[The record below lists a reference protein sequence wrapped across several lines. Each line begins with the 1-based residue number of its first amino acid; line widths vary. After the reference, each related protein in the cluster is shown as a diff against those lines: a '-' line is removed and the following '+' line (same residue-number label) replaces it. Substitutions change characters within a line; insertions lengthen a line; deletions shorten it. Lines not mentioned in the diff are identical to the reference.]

1 MIIGGPDKSGL
12 VAMLLVGDIL
22 QLPNRKHKF
31 YIIEKKY
38 QTKSGEIVAKVRP
51 IDENG
56 EPIKSEP
63 LEKF

>member
-12 VAMLLVGDIL
+12 VAMLLVGDVL
-22 QLPNRKHKF
+22 QLPNRKYKF

-38 QTKSGEIVAKVRP
+38 QTKSGELVAMVRP
-51 IDENG
+51 IDESG
-56 EPIKSEP
+56 EPLQNEP